1 MWCVFMRSYPKNPLQ
16 QRIKGVLIFKNGISD
31 VTEAAKDLLKSLQCD
46 ILTSRDNRITI
57 TTSRGNMQHIKK
69 CWESQDSNSD
79 LSTRLNQHIAQ
90 IIIGGN
96 I

>member
-1 MWCVFMRSYPKNPLQ
+1 MWCFMRSYPKNPLQ
-16 QRIKGVLIFKNGISD
+16 QRIKGVLIFKSD
-31 VTEAAKDLLKSLQCD
+31 VDDYVEKAKDLLKSLQCD

-69 CWESQDSNSD
+69 CWESKDTTSD